1 VTTIM
6 VKGQDVKVGD
16 DLWFLGRPHRIT
28 RIKPYTHPVTRGEV
42 WRTAYSDGPAGM
54 HKSAWGITLEYDHGY
69 AAGYE
74 VTYTEGDPR
83 KENRPPEDDYPS
95 PWFGEGARLWEAHR
109 GEVGPGG
116 WRAWLAAR
124 EAATPAGGLSL

>member
-1 VTTIM
+1 MATIM

-28 RIKPYTHPVTRGEV
+28 RIRPYTHPVTRGEV
-42 WRTAYSDGPAGM
+42 WRTAYSDGPAG
-54 HKSAWGITLEYDHGY
+54 SLLSTWGITLEYDHGY

-83 KENRPPEDDYPS
+83 KENRPPED
-95 PWFGEGARLWEAHR
+95 GEGARLWEAHR
-109 GEVGPGG
+109 GEIQPGG

-124 EAATPAGGLSL
+124 KAAEGAA